1 MKYFQ
6 WLSIDGKANKALVS
20 TPFDEVEAI
29 LKAKVK
35 ELKLHIFVRNK
46 QYKAYNNLKNEMPPN
61 AMLLHV
67 DYAKSYN
74 NKQQDEC
81 QSAYLGHTMF
91 SLFTAA
97 VYIRHEESLIN
108 ENFVIVS
115 EAKDHSR
122 IAAHTCINKVI
133 ELMIEKHFHLKDFQN
148 LDLHIWSDGC
158 SVQFR
163 SKYVFALTSL
173 FPSNFNVT
181 RYYNER
187 YHGKGPMDGI
197 GGCVKNVVYRAV
209 MAGCEVIETPQKFA
223 KCVDRLVKGVHGV
236 YQPIEEMLEEP
247 EYIKEAPFSTNIQ
260 ILKVHKAHRAI
271 TRNDFHC
278 MQLYFIATDGESFHD
293 QWYKKDDGTEPC
305 GHFDVVGNDRIDTI
319 CAKCFDGENGFHCP
333 RHGQWYHEGCFY
345 V

>member
-6 WLSIDGKANKALVS
+6 WLSIDGKANKALVG

-29 LKAKVK
+29 LKAKIK
-35 ELKLHIFVRNK
+35 EMKHIFVRNE
-46 QYKAYNNLKNEMPPN
+46 QYKASNNLKNEIPPN

-67 DYAKSYN
+67 DYAESYE

-81 QSAYLGHTMF
+81 QSTYFGHTTF

-97 VYIRHEESLIN
+97 VYIRHKEWLIK

-115 EAKDHSR
+115 EAKDHFR

-133 ELMIEKHFHLKDFQN
+133 ELMIEKHCHLKDLQN

-158 SVQFR
+158 SAQFR

-181 RYYNER
+181 RYYNEKH
-187 YHGKGPMDGI
+187 HGKGPMDGI
-197 GGCVKNVVYRAV
+197 GGCVKNVVYCAV
-209 MAGCEVIETPQKFA
+209 MAGREVIKTPEEFA
-223 KCVDRLVKGVHGV
+223 KCTDRLVKGVHCV

-247 EYIKEAPFSTNIQ
+247 EYIKEAPYSPN
-260 ILKVHKAHRAI
+260 
-271 TRNDFHC
+271 
-278 MQLYFIATDGESFHD
+278 M
-293 QWYKKDDGTEPC
+293 
-305 GHFDVVGNDRIDTI
+305 
-319 CAKCFDGENGFHCP
+319 
-333 RHGQWYHEGCFY
+333 
-345 V
+345 